1 MTFLIGIYWFKLAQ
15 VPPGGLNRKLLEFV
29 FQTVERHSGAAA
41 WVECAGVA
49 VDTSSQRRWS
59 VHSTNSRCP
68 WVLTF
73 LKILLKKNI
82 LLEQNGR
89 NMKLHWRVFY
99 TWPLRQKAKIRNA
112 LPVVRRRPRAAKWT
126 SNWLSRSTDAPCLPI
141 QWWRSSKDWATL
153 GSPSST
159 TSVGQFVE
167 ILFKSLKTVYKFSN
181 KIFEI
186 WIV

>member
-15 VPPGGLNRKLLEFV
+15 VPPGGLNRKLLKFV

-73 LKILLKKNI
+73 LKILLKKKYFVGTKWPEYETTLTC
-82 LLEQNGR
+82 LLYLTFAAEGKDSECAAGCQKTPPCCEVDIKLTFPLYGR
-89 NMKLHWRVFY
+89 SLS
-99 TWPLRQKAKIRNA
+99 
-112 LPVVRRRPRAAKWT
+112 
-126 SNWLSRSTDAPCLPI
+126 SN
-141 QWWRSSKDWATL
+141 
-153 GSPSST
+153 
-159 TSVGQFVE
+159 SVVE
-167 ILFKSLKTVYKFSN
+167 IVQGLGDIRQPIIYHECRLVCRNF
-181 KIFEI
+181 I
-186 WIV
+186 